1 MSSYLRDLRIAVRAL
16 RKRPAIAIASVV
28 NLAIGLAVIMTVFGW
43 IDNVLLQP
51 VPGAFQPKS
60 LVSLESTS
68 SSGDSVASP
77 HPDLRDFQRGCPALS
92 GLAGANLR
100 PFTIGT
106 DRSARHVYGQF
117 VSAGFFQVLGV
128 QPALGRTF
136 SAEEDRDV
144 EGAYPYAVISHRLWR
159 EQFHTDSS
167 VVGSAARVNGRLVT
181 IVGVTPPPFR
191 GSIGGLSLDIWV
203 HLSMNHLMGGAGSWQ
218 AADRNA
224 RPLIFIGR
232 LRSDATLE
240 QAGAQAKAVARRLAA
255 EYPATHAGTSAV
267 VLPLWKSHF
276 GAQGIFLSPLV
287 ALTCVSI
294 LLLLVACANVANL
307 LLARS
312 LSRQAEY
319 GLRLAL
325 GAGPLRLFAQMFTEG
340 LLLAIAA
347 TGVGLLLAM
356 WMGDSMLW
364 LIPPTERPLS
374 AFTHVEINARMILLS
389 FVLCLAVAVL
399 PAIAPALHVFRSAL
413 AGSLRESGRTSTS
426 SRAAHITR
434 RWLVIGEVA
443 LSCVAIIGAG
453 LFVRSFRKSSQ
464 AKLGF
469 DPGGVTVARLHLSS
483 AGYSAEEE
491 RRFDRTLLEKLR
503 DAPGVESASYA
514 IELPLVG
521 SGSETTEVEGYTARK
536 GESMVITRNNVG
548 PDYFRLLRIPQ
559 LAGVEFTE
567 HDDQR
572 GRPVV
577 IVNRAFAQRFYRDQN
592 PIGKRLRVAQ
602 DERWSTIIGVVEDT
616 RQGNPLQPPRPVYYA
631 PFQQMFASGHENWVL
646 IRTRRPAEALDAL
659 QIAVDS
665 MTPAGGLYQA
675 RLLDTYVQG
684 SMFPLLI
691 TASLMGTLG
700 VISLILAGIGL
711 YSVTAYAIGERTR
724 EIAVRMALGAKPAQ
738 VLRLVLRESIAM
750 IGWGWLIGA
759 AVTLAA
765 ARAVAGMLAGIGPAD
780 PVAFGGAALFL
791 ALVAVAACLPPARR
805 VTRIDPVDA
814 LRCQ

>member
-1 MSSYLRDLRIAVRAL
+1 MSSYLQDLRIAVRAL
-16 RKRPAIAIASVV
+16 RKRPAIAIASVL
-28 NLAIGLAVIMTVFGW
+28 NLAIGLAVTMTVFGW

-68 SSGDSVASP
+68 SSGDSVSSP

-92 GLAGANLR
+92 GLAGANFM

-106 DRSARHVYGQF
+106 DRSAHHVYGQF

-136 SAEEDRDV
+136 LAEEDRDV

-159 EQFHTDSS
+159 DRFRADSS
-167 VVGSAARVNGRLVT
+167 IVGSAARVNGRLVT
-181 IVGVTPPPFR
+181 IVGVAPPPFR

-203 HLSMNHLMGGAGSWQ
+203 HLSMIHLMGGAGSWQ

-224 RPLIFIGR
+224 RRLILVGR

-255 EYPATHAGTSAV
+255 EYPATHAGSSAV
-267 VLPLWKSHF
+267 VLPLWRSHF
-276 GAQGIFLSPLV
+276 GAQALFLSPLA
-287 ALTCVSI
+287 ALTGVSV

-319 GLRLAL
+319 GLRLAM
-325 GAGPLRLFAQMFTEG
+325 GAGPMRLFAQMFMEA

-347 TGVGLLLAM
+347 TGVGLLFAM
-356 WMGDSMLW
+356 WMGDTMLW
-364 LIPPTERPLS
+364 LIPPTDWPLS
-374 AFTHVEINARMILLS
+374 SFTHVEVNPPMILLS
-389 FVLCLAVAVL
+389 FVLCFVVATL
-399 PAIAPALHVFRSAL
+399 SAIVPALHVVRSDL
-413 AGSLRESGRTSTS
+413 AGSLRDSGRSSTS
-426 SRAAHITR
+426 SRATRLTR

-453 LFVRSFRKSSQ
+453 LVVRSFRKSSQ

-469 DPGGVTVARLHLSS
+469 DPGGVTVARLYLSS

-521 SGSETTEVEGYTARK
+521 GGSETTEVQGYSPRE

-559 LAGVEFTE
+559 LAGIEFTE

-577 IVNRAFAQRFYRDQN
+577 IVNRAFAQRFFGDRD
-592 PIGKRLRVAQ
+592 PIGQRLRVAQ
-602 DERWSTIIGVVEDT
+602 DKRWSTIIGVVEDT

-646 IRTRRPAEALDAL
+646 IRTRRPAEALNAL
-659 QIAVDS
+659 NIAVDS
-665 MTPAGGLYQA
+665 ITPAGGLYQA

-684 SMFPLLI
+684 SMFPLLV

-711 YSVTAYAIGERTR
+711 YSVTAYAVGERTR

-738 VLRLVLRESIAM
+738 VLRLVLRESIGM

-765 ARAVAGMLAGIGPAD
+765 ARAVARMLAGIGPAD

-791 ALVAVAACLPPARR
+791 GLVALIACLLPARR
-805 VTRIDPVDA
+805 ATRIDPVAA